1 MIDARENTA
10 SAFFL
15 SHLLESSDP
24 VAAAGKYELKLEL
37 FNSAANLVNITDAGI
52 LLKVP
57 TIDTP
62 FGLGTV
68 PTAAPDPEH
77 LILDGAGKT
86 VAFRLVL
93 HVDNNPCQAEIYET
107 TVGAASAGPCGFIE
121 YPAGSSAH
129 ISFKAR
135 HPHDFATFS
144 FNTYRGSTGALLI
157 ACASGPVAP
166 GSLNGFV
173 RAVADTVGLFAKDVL
188 VADLITGCPGGRA
201 AFAETLHLDA
211 LATDGWSILDYLDRD
226 AIPKAF
232 ALTPAPVAV
241 AVVAPSA

>member
-1 MIDARENTA
+1 
-10 SAFFL
+10 
-15 SHLLESSDP
+15 
-24 VAAAGKYELKLEL
+24 
-37 FNSAANLVNITDAGI
+37 
-52 LLKVP
+52 
-57 TIDTP
+57 
-62 FGLGTV
+62 V

-144 FNTYRGSTGALLI
+144 FGTYRGSTGAVAI
-157 ACASGPVAP
+157 ACASGSVGASP
-166 GSLNGFV
+166 LNWFV
-173 RAVADTVGLFAKDVL
+173 RNMASVFAKDVL
-188 VADLITGCPGGRA
+188 VADLIAGCPGGRA

-226 AIPKAF
+226 AVPKAF

-241 AVVAPSA
+241 SDVSA